1 MRHRG
6 CSWLNIRKKAFT
18 AKKTPARCGV
28 WEGAP
33 ELRQV
38 LPPTV
43 VLMTRRRGSVMGD
56 CGLTLSLPTSS
67 VQSTRVIF
75 FPSS

>member
-18 AKKTPARCGV
+18 AKKIQPSVGV
-28 WEGAP
+28 CEGAP
-33 ELRQV
+33 ELRWV

-43 VLMTRRRGSVMGD
+43 ALMTWRRGSVVGD
-56 CGLTLSLPTSS
+56 CGLAPHGELSL
-67 VQSTRVIF
+67 
-75 FPSS
+75 